1 MATVLAH
8 LEKKVNIARFPVS
21 LKLEEVI
28 QMTEDLRMKVSDYRT
43 AILIFQKMLEEGII
57 NEDDYS
63 GIDTILV
70 ENIGLNSDTIFH

>member
-57 NEDDYS
+57 NEDEYS
-63 GIDTILV
+63 EIDTIIA
-70 ENIGLNSDTIFH
+70 ENIGLNSDTIFR